1 MSCGDCDQDH
11 PLTPSAEAIPLEK
24 QWPHLPWLQAFWT
37 RAYRENITGLSGMVA
52 YNLML
57 AVFPF
62 AFLVL
67 FIFSQVLRIDGVE
80 VGIFNDLQRLF
91 PDAEHETLNDI
102 LSAIRSNSAT
112 LGVVAA
118 IGSLWIGASFWGAMD
133 TAFCRIY
140 HVECR
145 GWWEQKRFS
154 LGMLLVV
161 ALFLLG
167 SVVLPAVEGALIRQ
181 TENLPFGLNEIQSLD
196 NAVLLAVTLTLNFIV
211 AAVIYWAVPKGH
223 MPWRAVW
230 PGALFTTLVAGL
242 ANWLFPVYLTNVSAL
257 NRFGSTVGF
266 ILIALLWFYL
276 VALTMLAGAVLNSLR
291 HEYHDLGVLPYGIL
305 TRATLLAEARAREEA
320 EEAAA
325 RERPLAE
332 PYRSLTEPEGPRGRR
347 GTPEETG
354 RTGPPGEAGPPVD
367 ELEETRVIPIDSR
380 RSRRG

>member
-1 MSCGDCDQDH
+1 MSCGDCDQTH
-11 PLTPSAEAIPLEK
+11 PVRPEDGAIPLAE
-24 QWPHLPWLQAFWT
+24 QWKHLPWLQAFWT

-57 AVFPF
+57 AIFPF

-67 FIFSQVLRIDGVE
+67 FIFSQVLRIKGVE
-80 VGIFNDLQRLF
+80 TGIFNDLQRLF
-91 PDAEHETLNDI
+91 PDAEQNTLDNI
-102 LSAIRSNSAT
+102 LSTIRSNSVS

-167 SVVLPAVEGALIRQ
+167 SVVLPAAEGALIRQ

-196 NAVLLAVTLTLNFIV
+196 SVVLIVVTLFLNFV
-211 AAVIYWAVPKGH
+211 VGAMIYWAVPKGH

-230 PGALFTTLVAGL
+230 PGALFTTIVAGL
-242 ANWLFPVYLTNVSAL
+242 ANWLFPVYLNNVSAL
-257 NRFGSTVGF
+257 DRFGSTIGF

-276 VALTMLAGAVLNSLR
+276 VALTMLAGAVINSLR
-291 HEYHDLGVLPYGIL
+291 HEYHDTGVLPYGIVS
-305 TRATLLAEARAREEA
+305 RASLLADALAREKDVDTA
-320 EEAAA
+320 VM
-325 RERPLAE
+325 AE
-332 PYRSLTEPEGPRGRR
+332 PYRSLAGGRNR
-347 GTPEETG
+347 DAPDD
-354 RTGPPGEAGPPVD
+354 PVVD
-367 ELEETRVIPIDSR
+367 ESPDVIPLDSR
-380 RSRRG
+380 RKRR